1 MGIQQRLT
9 AGADMPTHPSPDDDV
24 ERLERVL
31 LQGRGMM
38 ERLREARD
46 GVREVAGRARSA
58 DDLVEAVSNG
68 QGDVTE
74 VRLDP
79 RAMRLDHTALGRQVT
94 EVLQAAQDEAAR
106 LAQEIVERALAETED
121 LPEPPDEHFI
131 RDRVDQIARNLF

>member
-1 MGIQQRLT
+1 MS
-9 AGADMPTHPSPDDDV
+9 THPSPDDDV

-38 ERLREARD
+38 ERLREAQA
-46 GVREVAGRARSA
+46 GVREASGRARSA
-58 DDLVEAVSNG
+58 DGLVEAVSNG
-68 QGDVTE
+68 PGDVVE

-106 LAQEIVERALAETED
+106 LAQEIVERALAETEG